1 MSIIPSPC
9 HQEDRKNPTVCVC
22 VSVGVCVT
30 EERDTVE
37 GCGWT
42 TCHFLLTDGPLA
54 GADSPVAVISF
65 RHPALFTS
73 L

>member
-1 MSIIPSPC
+1 M
-9 HQEDRKNPTVCVC
+9 R
-22 VSVGVCVT
+22 VT
-30 EERDTVE
+30 ERENGGSGGGNAV
-37 GCGWT
+37 GGA

-54 GADSPVAVISF
+54 RADSPVAVISF